1 MNLKYDEPLSNFAF
15 DFNLRPYIKR
25 KDSNLVGWS
34 VEELAPGFTK
44 KQRSSKKPPRP
55 GSIMKP
61 SETEQQKSGDGDA
74 AAAGGSGAG
83 AGGSGAVGGKAK
95 TGDAAAGAPA
105 GRD

>member
-1 MNLKYDEPLSNFAF
+1 VDECKPLTGGGPG
-15 DFNLRPYIKR
+15 DDQIKR

-44 KQRSSKKPPRP
+44 KQRSSKKPPKP
-55 GSIMKP
+55 SSIM
-61 SETEQQKSGDGDA
+61 KSGDGDA
-74 AAAGGSGAG
+74 AGAAGGSGAG